1 MQNWVTSIMEEFGY
15 IGVFLMMALENIF
28 PPIPSEIIL
37 PFGGFLTTTN
47 DLAVLGVI
55 IAATVGSVLGAII
68 LFGIGLL
75 LDVEQLEKIIDRF
88 GHILRIKKTDVKR
101 ADAWFDKYGY
111 WTVFICRMIPLVRSL
126 ISIPAGMSNMNFFK
140 FVILTIT
147 GTLIWNTI
155 LILIGM
161 QLGESWTDIL
171 SFMELYSTFVYIAIG
186 IGIVIIIYI
195 FMKRRRQQ

>member
-1 MQNWVTSIMEEFGY
+1 
-15 IGVFLMMALENIF
+15 
-28 PPIPSEIIL
+28 
-37 PFGGFLTTTN
+37 
-47 DLAVLGVI
+47 
-55 IAATVGSVLGAII
+55 
-68 LFGIGLL
+68 
-75 LDVEQLEKIIDRF
+75 
-88 GHILRIKKTDVKR
+88 
-101 ADAWFDKYGY
+101 
-111 WTVFICRMIPLVRSL
+111 MIPLVRSL
-126 ISIPAGMSNMNFFK
+126 ISIPAGMSNMNFVK